1 MVETTR
7 ARAARGAKRTPRK
20 RVTLTLDQS
29 IIAIL
34 IAAMDANQNVSPEEA
49 VRAQHIIWSMRRF
62 RHRSGETVD
71 RLIETVRMR
80 IEKDGVPSV
89 LQRAARTIPARL
101 RPSAFA
107 VAVDLMLADTRLERA
122 ERQFVT
128 HLASA
133 LRVRADL
140 SAEILR
146 VLMIKNNC

>member
-1 MVETTR
+1 
-7 ARAARGAKRTPRK
+7 
-20 RVTLTLDQS
+20 
-29 IIAIL
+29 
-34 IAAMDANQNVSPEEA
+34 
-49 VRAQHIIWSMRRF
+49 
-62 RHRSGETVD
+62 
-71 RLIETVRMR
+71 
-80 IEKDGVPSV
+80 
-89 LQRAARTIPARL
+89 
-101 RPSAFA
+101 